1 MECVL
6 CDDILSQQIPGSLLA
21 ATALLLGLKWTRQID
36 QPQIAKRFFKHQPYK
51 RDELETCSTQL
62 VELMRKVP
70 RSLYHTNVRE
80 KYKRTEFDRVATYR
94 FSDDLGKIFRCSDD
108 RCIVDFRRDWPF
120 LTHRCT
126 STALEFIR

>member
-6 CDDILSQQIPGSLLA
+6 CDDVLSQQIPGSLLA
-21 ATALLLGLKWTRQID
+21 ATALLLGLKWTRQMD
-36 QPQIAKRFFKHQPYK
+36 HPQLGKRFFKHQPYK
-51 RDELETCSTQL
+51 RDELETCSQQI

-94 FSDDLGKIFRCSDD
+94 FSHDLGKI
-108 RCIVDFRRDWPF
+108 
-120 LTHRCT
+120 H
-126 STALEFIR
+126 ALSV